1 MVPIKLLET
10 PQIASGRRLSC
21 LNRAFQY
28 TLSHRSIKFS
38 VFNDRHNLS
47 TGLPRLDTP
56 FLVRRLIVVFCNSI
70 RSDVILNTF
79 SQSYLMFFQALL
91 SQSSGIQIAL
101 IHYNTRCLIKKA
113 DILNPVVF
121 ATYNTRPED
130 M

>member
-1 MVPIKLLET
+1 
-10 PQIASGRRLSC
+10 
-21 LNRAFQY
+21 
-28 TLSHRSIKFS
+28 
-38 VFNDRHNLS
+38 
-47 TGLPRLDTP
+47 
-56 FLVRRLIVVFCNSI
+56 
-70 RSDVILNTF
+70 
-79 SQSYLMFFQALL
+79 MFFQALL